1 MLSMSSAP
9 KSKSSELMN
18 ANELLRHLQDASEGS
33 SRHRKKEK
41 KVDLNVRWGPMKSQ
55 LFSSHF
61 LITGKNKGRGLQRK
75 A

>member
-9 KSKSSELMN
+9 KRKSSELMN

-33 SRHRKKEK
+33 LRHRKEK

-61 LITGKNKGRGLQRK
+61 LIIGKNKGGGLQRK

>member
-1 MLSMSSAP
+1 MFSTP
-9 KSKSSELMN
+9 KSKSSKLMN
-18 ANELLRHLQDASEGS
+18 ANELMRHLQDVSEGS

-41 KVDLNVRWGPMKSQ
+41 KVDLNVRWGHMKTQ

-61 LITGKNKGRGLQRK
+61 LITGKNKGRRLQRK